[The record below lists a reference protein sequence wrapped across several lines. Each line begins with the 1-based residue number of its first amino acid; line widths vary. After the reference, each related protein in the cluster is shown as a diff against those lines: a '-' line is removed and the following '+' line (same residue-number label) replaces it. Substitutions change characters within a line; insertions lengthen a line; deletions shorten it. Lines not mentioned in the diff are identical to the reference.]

1 VFADANTIHVRIIL
15 RNDRDGEVGVTQ
27 AVAASVDL
35 QQLWQAALGELQL
48 QMSRP
53 NFETWFKETALA
65 ALDGDTCVVAVP
77 NPFTLEWL
85 ETRCVPLIRKTLI
98 GILGRPVDV
107 RFVLKTGPAAAAAS
121 APAAPLLGLVPE
133 EPGEPSRRPRRP
145 PTVAST
151 PLNPKY
157 TFAEFVVGSGNRLAH
172 AACLAVADTPGR
184 AYNPLFIYG
193 GVGLGKTHLLHA
205 IAHQVLAVPGTRVVY
220 VSSET
225 FTNEMIDSIRQR
237 RGEEFRAKY
246 RNCDVLLIDDIQ
258 FIAGKE
264 STQEEFFHTF
274 NAVHGASGQ
283 IVLSSD
289 RPPQAIPTLEDRLRS
304 RFAWGLIADIQPPD
318 LETRIAILQ
327 AKCDKLDVAVPG
339 DVLAYI
345 AHKVQS
351 NIRELEGTLNRVVA
365 HATLSQQPVTTELA
379 VAALADVLADA
390 TRRAVRPESVLE
402 AITRYFNVSLADLQG
417 KARDKRVVGPRQ
429 IAMYLLRDETDL
441 SLNDIGSLL
450 GGRDHTTILHGC
462 EKVGGGLDRDSR
474 LRTDVRAVR
483 DLLYELEKP

>member
-1 VFADANTIHVRIIL
+1 
-15 RNDRDGEVGVTQ
+15 
-27 AVAASVDL
+27 
-35 QQLWQAALGELQL
+35 
-48 QMSRP
+48 
-53 NFETWFKETALA
+53 
-65 ALDGDTCVVAVP
+65 
-77 NPFTLEWL
+77 
-85 ETRCVPLIRKTLI
+85 
-98 GILGRPVDV
+98 V
-107 RFVLKTGPAAAAAS
+107 RFVLKSAAPPATAS
-121 APAAPLLGLVPE
+121 APLLGLVGDE
-133 EPGEPSRRPRRP
+133 ADEGGTRRGRRP
-145 PTVAST
+145 PSIVDT
-151 PLNPKY
+151 PLNPRY

-172 AACLAVADTPGR
+172 AACLAVSDNPGH

-205 IAHQVLAVPGTRVVY
+205 IAHQVLRVPGARVVY
-220 VSSET
+220 ISSET
-225 FTNEMIDSIRQR
+225 FTNELIDSIRQR
-237 RGEEFRAKY
+237 RGEEFRNRY
-246 RNCDVLLIDDIQ
+246 RHCDVLLVDDIQ

-289 RPPQAIPTLEDRLRS
+289 RPPKAIPTLEDRLRS
-304 RFAWGLIADIQPPD
+304 RFEWGLIADVQPPD

-327 AKCDKLDVAVPG
+327 AKCAKLDVAVPG
-339 DVLAYI
+339 DVLGYI

-365 HATLSQQPVTTELA
+365 HAALNQQPVTLETA
-379 VAALADVLADA
+379 AAALADVIVDA
-390 TRRAVRPESVLE
+390 TRRAVRPETILE
-402 AITRYFNVSLADLQG
+402 AITRYYNVSLPDLQS

-429 IAMYLLRDETDL
+429 VAMFLLRDETGL

-450 GGRDHTTILHGC
+450 GGRDHTTVMHGC
-462 EKVGGGLDRDSR
+462 EKVAGDLDRDGR

>member
-1 VFADANTIHVRIIL
+1 VCTISQ
-15 RNDRDGEVGVTQ
+15 GVKAQ
-27 AVAASVDL
+27 VATTLDY

-53 NFETWFKETALA
+53 NYETWFKDTALVG
-65 ALDGDTCVVAVP
+65 LEGDTCVVAVP
-77 NPFTLEWL
+77 NPFTMEWL
-85 ETRCVPLIRKTLI
+85 ETRCVPLLRKTLL
-98 GILGRPVDV
+98 GIVGRPVDV
-107 RFVLKTGPAAAAAS
+107 RFVLKAAPAPS
-121 APAAPLLGLVPE
+121 APAAPLLGLAS
-133 EPGEPSRRPRRP
+133 EPDDGAARRPRRSVP
-145 PTVAST
+145 SQTTT
-151 PLNPKY
+151 PLNSKY

-172 AACLAVADTPGR
+172 AACLAVAENPGHQ
-184 AYNPLFIYG
+184 YNPLFIYG

-205 IAHQVLAVPGTRVVY
+205 IAHDVLAMPGARVVY

-225 FTNEMIDSIRQR
+225 FTNELIDSIRQR
-237 RGEEFRAKY
+237 RGEEFRNKY
-246 RNCDVLLIDDIQ
+246 RHCDVLLIDDIQ

-274 NAVHGASGQ
+274 NAIHGASGH

-289 RPPQAIPTLEDRLRS
+289 RPPKAIPTLEDRLRS
-304 RFAWGLIADIQPPD
+304 RFEWGLIADVQPPD

-327 AKCDKLDVAVPG
+327 AKCAKLDVDVPD

-365 HATLSQQPVTTELA
+365 HATLTQQPVTAEGA
-379 VAALADVLADA
+379 VAALADVVADTA
-390 TRRAVRPESVLE
+390 RRAVRPESVLE
-402 AITRYFNVSLADLQG
+402 AVTRYYNVSLLDLQG

-429 IAMYLLRDETDL
+429 VAMYLLREETPL
-441 SLNDIGSLL
+441 SLPDVGALL
-450 GGRDHTTILHGC
+450 GGRDHTTIMHGVQ
-462 EKVGGGLDRDSR
+462 KVAGELDQDGR

-483 DLLYELEKP
+483 DLLHDLEKA

>member
-1 VFADANTIHVRIIL
+1 MATTLDY
-15 RNDRDGEVGVTQ
+15 
-27 AVAASVDL
+27 

-53 NFETWFKETALA
+53 NYDTWFKDTALVG
-65 ALDGDTCVVAVP
+65 LEGDTCVVAVP
-77 NPFTLEWL
+77 NPFTMEWL
-85 ETRCVPLIRKTLI
+85 ETRCVPLIRKTLL
-98 GILGRPVDV
+98 GIVGRPVDV
-107 RFVLKTGPAAAAAS
+107 RFVLKAAAAPS
-121 APAAPLLGLVPE
+121 PPAAPLLGLTA
-133 EPGEPSRRPRRP
+133 EPDEGAARRPRRSA
-145 PTVAST
+145 ASQTTTT

-172 AACLAVADTPGR
+172 AACLAVAEHPGHQ
-184 AYNPLFIYG
+184 YNPLFIYG

-205 IAHQVLAVPGTRVVY
+205 IAHDVLAVPGARVVY

-225 FTNEMIDSIRQR
+225 FTNELIDSIRQR
-237 RGEEFRAKY
+237 RGDEFRNKY
-246 RNCDVLLIDDIQ
+246 RHCDVLLIDDIQ

-274 NAVHGASGQ
+274 NAVHGASGH

-289 RPPQAIPTLEDRLRS
+289 RPPKAIPTLEDRLRS
-304 RFAWGLIADIQPPD
+304 RFEWGLIADVQPPD

-327 AKCDKLDVAVPG
+327 AKCAKLEVDVPA

-365 HATLSQQPVTTELA
+365 HAALSQQPVSTETA
-379 VAALADVLADA
+379 VAALADVLVDT

-402 AITRYFNVSLADLQG
+402 AVTRYYNVSLLDLQG

-429 IAMYLLRDETDL
+429 VAMYLLRDETTL
-441 SLNDIGSLL
+441 SLPDIGALL
-450 GGRDHTTILHGC
+450 GGRDHTTVMHGVQ
-462 EKVGGGLDRDSR
+462 KVAGEIDQDGR

-483 DLLYELEKP
+483 DLLYELERP

>member
-1 VFADANTIHVRIIL
+1 
-15 RNDRDGEVGVTQ
+15 
-27 AVAASVDL
+27 VAARPDYK
-35 QQLWQAALGELQL
+35 QIWQAALGELQL

-53 NFETWFKETALA
+53 NYETWFKDTTLVGLE
-65 ALDGDTCVVAVP
+65 GDTCVIAVP
-77 NPFTLEWL
+77 NPFTMEWL
-85 ETRCVPLIRKTLI
+85 ETRCVPLIRKTLM
-98 GILGRPVDV
+98 GILGRPVEV
-107 RFVLKTGPAAAAAS
+107 RFVLKG
-121 APAAPLLGLVPE
+121 APPPSTPPPPLLGLAGEAE
-133 EPGEPSRRPRRP
+133 EGPARRPRRP
-145 PTVAST
+145 APPAVT

-157 TFAEFVVGSGNRLAH
+157 TFAEFVVGNSNRLAH
-172 AACLAVADTPGR
+172 AACLAVADNPGR

-193 GVGLGKTHLLHA
+193 GVGLGKTHLLQA
-205 IAHQVLAVPGTRVVY
+205 IAHHVLANADARVVY

-225 FTNEMIDSIRQR
+225 FTNELIDSIRQR
-237 RGEEFRAKY
+237 RGEEFRNKY

-289 RPPQAIPTLEDRLRS
+289 RPPRAIPTLEDRLRS
-304 RFAWGLIADIQPPD
+304 RFEWGLIVDVQPPD

-327 AKCDKLDVAVPG
+327 AKCAKLDVAVPPE
-339 DVLAYI
+339 VLAYI

-365 HATLSQQPVTTELA
+365 HAALNQQPVTYESA
-379 VAALADVLADA
+379 VAALKDVMVDA

-402 AITRYFNVSLADLQG
+402 AVTRYYNVSLEDLRS

-429 IAMYLLRDETDL
+429 VAMYLLREETSL
-441 SLNDIGSLL
+441 SLSDIGALL
-450 GGRDHTTILHGC
+450 GGRDHTTVLHGC
-462 EKVGGGLDRDSR
+462 EKVSGELDRDGR

>member
-1 VFADANTIHVRIIL
+1 MDH
-15 RNDRDGEVGVTQ
+15 
-27 AVAASVDL
+27 

-53 NFETWFKETALA
+53 NYETWFKDTALVG
-65 ALDGDTCVVAVP
+65 LDGDVCTIAVP
-77 NPFTLEWL
+77 NPFTMEWL
-85 ETRCVPLIRKTLI
+85 ETRCVPLIRKTLL
-98 GILGRPVDV
+98 GIVGRPVDV
-107 RFVLKTGPAAAAAS
+107 RFVLKATAPPPPPRRPAG
-121 APAAPLLGLVPE
+121 PLLGLPHEPE
-133 EPGEPSRRPRRP
+133 EPALRRPARA
-145 PTVAST
+145 PTSQSVA

-172 AACLAVADTPGR
+172 AACLAVADNPGH

-205 IAHQVLAVPGTRVVY
+205 IAHHVLAVPGARVVY

-237 RGEEFRAKY
+237 RGEEFRNKY
-246 RNCDVLLIDDIQ
+246 RHCDVLLVDDIQ
-258 FIAGKE
+258 FIAGKDG
-264 STQEEFFHTF
+264 TQEEFFHTF
-274 NAVHGASGQ
+274 NDIHGASGQ

-289 RPPQAIPTLEDRLRS
+289 RPPKAIPTLEDRLRS
-304 RFAWGLIADIQPPD
+304 RFEWGLIADVQPPD

-327 AKCDKLDVAVPG
+327 AKCAKLDVYVPQ
-339 DVLAYI
+339 DVLVYI

-365 HATLSQQPVTTELA
+365 HATLSQQPVTAESA
-379 VAALADVLADA
+379 VAALADVMVDTA
-390 TRRAVRPESVLE
+390 RRAVRPESVLE
-402 AITRYFNVSLADLQG
+402 AVTRYYSVSLLDLQG

-429 IAMYLLRDETDL
+429 VAMYLLREETPL
-441 SLNDIGSLL
+441 SLPDVGALL
-450 GGRDHTTILHGC
+450 GGRDHTTVMHGVQ
-462 EKVGGGLDRDSR
+462 KVSAEIEQDGR

-483 DLLYELEKP
+483 DLLYDLEKA

>member
-1 VFADANTIHVRIIL
+1 VA
-15 RNDRDGEVGVTQ
+15 Q
-27 AVAASVDL
+27 AVATSVDL

-53 NFETWFKETALA
+53 NYETWFKETTLVALE
-65 ALDGDTCVVAVP
+65 GDTCVVAVP

-98 GILGRPVDV
+98 GILGRPVEV
-107 RFVLKTGPAAAAAS
+107 RFVLKTAPPAPAAA
-121 APAAPLLGLVPE
+121 PTTPLLGLVPE
-133 EPGEPSRRPRRP
+133 DADEAAARRPRRTAAAT
-145 PTVAST
+145 TV

-205 IAHQVLAVPGTRVVY
+205 IAYQVLAVPGTRVVY

-225 FTNEMIDSIRQR
+225 FTNELIDSIRQR
-237 RGEEFRAKY
+237 RGEEFRNKY
-246 RNCDVLLIDDIQ
+246 RHCDVLLIDDIQ

-274 NAVHGASGQ
+274 NAIHGVSGQ

-289 RPPQAIPTLEDRLRS
+289 RPPKAIPTLEDRLRS
-304 RFAWGLIADIQPPD
+304 RFEWGLIADIQPPD

-327 AKCDKLDVAVPG
+327 AKCAKLDVAVPA

-365 HATLSQQPVTTELA
+365 HAALSQQPITAETA
-379 VAALADVLADA
+379 VAALADVLVDV

-402 AITRYFNVSLADLQG
+402 AATRYFNVSLADLQG

-429 IAMYLLRDETDL
+429 IAMYLLREETAL
-441 SLNDIGSLL
+441 SLNDIGGLL
-450 GGRDHTTILHGC
+450 GGRDHTTVMHGC
-462 EKVGGGLDRDSR
+462 EKVAGALDSDSR

-483 DLLYELEKP
+483 DLLYELERP

>member
-1 VFADANTIHVRIIL
+1 
-15 RNDRDGEVGVTQ
+15 
-27 AVAASVDL
+27 VATTLDL
-35 QQLWQAALGELQL
+35 QQVWQAALGELQL

-53 NFETWFKETALA
+53 NYETWFKDTTLVGLE
-65 ALDGDTCVVAVP
+65 GDTCVVAVP
-77 NPFTLEWL
+77 NPFTREWL
-85 ETRCVPLIRKTLI
+85 ETRCVPLIRKTLV
-98 GILGRPVDV
+98 GILGRPVEV
-107 RFVLKTGPAAAAAS
+107 RFVLKTPPAPP
-121 APAAPLLGLVPE
+121 APAGPLLGLSGD
-133 EPGEPSRRPRRP
+133 EPDESPGRRRRATP
-145 PTVAST
+145 VVTATASM

-172 AACLAVADTPGR
+172 AACLAVADNPGH

-205 IAHQVLAVPGTRVVY
+205 IAQHVLAVPGRRVVY

-225 FTNEMIDSIRQR
+225 FTNELIDSIRQR
-237 RGEEFRAKY
+237 RGEEFRNKY
-246 RNCDVLLIDDIQ
+246 RHCDVLLIDDIQ

-274 NAVHGASGQ
+274 NAVHGANGQ

-289 RPPQAIPTLEDRLRS
+289 RPPKAIPTLEDRLRS
-304 RFAWGLIADIQPPD
+304 RFEWGLIVDVQPPD

-327 AKCDKLDVAVPG
+327 AKCAKLDVEVPLE
-339 DVLAYI
+339 VLTYI

-365 HATLSQQPVTTELA
+365 HAALSQQPITPESA
-379 VAALADVLADA
+379 AAALADVMADTA
-390 TRRAVRPESVLE
+390 RRAVRPESVLE
-402 AITRYFNVSLADLQG
+402 AVTRYYNVTLQDLEG
-417 KARDKRVVGPRQ
+417 KARDKRVVVPRQ
-429 IAMYLLRDETDL
+429 VAMYLLREETSL
-441 SLNDIGSLL
+441 SLPEIGARL
-450 GGRDHTTILHGC
+450 GGRDHTTVLHGVQ
-462 EKVGGGLDRDSR
+462 KVAGELDRDGR

>member
-1 VFADANTIHVRIIL
+1 
-15 RNDRDGEVGVTQ
+15 
-27 AVAASVDL
+27 VDL

-53 NFETWFKETALA
+53 NYETWFKDTTLA
-65 ALDGDTCVVAVP
+65 ALDDDACVVAAP

-98 GILGRPVDV
+98 GILGRPVEV
-107 RFVLKTGPAAAAAS
+107 RFVLRTAPSAPPAV
-121 APAAPLLGLVPE
+121 PAAPLLGLVPDDTDE
-133 EPGEPSRRPRRP
+133 AAGRRARRATAP
-145 PTVAST
+145 AST

-157 TFAEFVVGSGNRLAH
+157 TFGEFVVGSGNRLAH

-205 IAHQVLAVPGTRVVY
+205 IAHQVLARPGMRVLY

-237 RGEEFRAKY
+237 RGEEFRNKY
-246 RNCDVLLIDDIQ
+246 RRCDVLLIDDIQ

-289 RPPQAIPTLEDRLRS
+289 RPPKAIPTLEDRLRS
-304 RFAWGLIADIQPPD
+304 RFEWGLIADVQPPD

-327 AKCDKLDVAVPG
+327 SKCAQLDVAVPQE
-339 DVLAYI
+339 VLAYI

-365 HATLSQQPVTTELA
+365 YAALNQQAVSSESA
-379 VAALADVLADA
+379 VAALSDVLADA
-390 TRRAVRPESVLE
+390 TRRAVRPDSVLE
-402 AITRYFNVSLADLQG
+402 AISRYFGVSLVDLQG
-417 KARDKRVVGPRQ
+417 KARDKRIVGPRQ

-441 SLNDIGSLL
+441 SLNDIGGLL
-450 GGRDHTTILHGC
+450 GGRDHTTVLHGY
-462 EKVGGGLDRDSR
+462 EKVGGALDRDSR

>member
-1 VFADANTIHVRIIL
+1 VAR
-15 RNDRDGEVGVTQ
+15 
-27 AVAASVDL
+27 AVPTSVDL

-53 NFETWFKETALA
+53 NYETWFKETTLA
-65 ALDGDTCVVAVP
+65 ALDDDACVVAAP

-98 GILGRPVDV
+98 GILGRPVEV
-107 RFVLKTGPAAAAAS
+107 RFVLKTAPS
-121 APAAPLLGLVPE
+121 APPAVPTTPLLGLVPDE
-133 EPGEPSRRPRRP
+133 ADEAAARRARRNAS
-145 PTVAST
+145 PTST

-157 TFAEFVVGSGNRLAH
+157 TFGEFVVGSGNRLAH

-205 IAHQVLAVPGTRVVY
+205 IAHQVLARPGMRVLY

-237 RGEEFRAKY
+237 RGEEFRNKY
-246 RNCDVLLIDDIQ
+246 RRCDVLLIDDIQ

-289 RPPQAIPTLEDRLRS
+289 RPPKAIPTLEDRLRS
-304 RFAWGLIADIQPPD
+304 RFEWGLIADVQPPD

-327 AKCDKLDVAVPG
+327 SKCAQLDVAVPQE
-339 DVLAYI
+339 VLAYI

-365 HATLSQQPVTTELA
+365 YAALNQQPVTSESA
-379 VAALADVLADA
+379 VAALADVLADT
-390 TRRAVRPESVLE
+390 TRRAVRPDSVLE
-402 AITRYFNVSLADLQG
+402 AISRHFGVSLADLQG

-441 SLNDIGSLL
+441 SLNDIGGLL
-450 GGRDHTTILHGC
+450 GGRDHTTVMHGY
-462 EKVGGGLDRDSR
+462 EKVGGALDRDSR

-483 DLLYELEKP
+483 DLLYELERP